1 MSRPEDTA
9 CYLPLDLKTRAQ
21 KAGIN
26 FSRLLRR
33 AVEQELN
40 RRDQLQ
46 GADVHEVDVVD
57 DGQDFKVRIHG
68 TLLFRSEHDGRA
80 IFLTDDDQVIGY
92 ETSTMRLTRIDDPA
106 QELRRWLGRRDYTD
120 IMRRLGLA
128 PIVDI
133 GRGGDSGF
141 LRGLVSGAP
150 RRSGG

>member
-33 AVEQELN
+33 AVEQELT

-46 GADVHEVDVVD
+46 GAGVHEVDAVD
-57 DGQDFKVRIHG
+57 GGQDFKVRIHG

-80 IFLTDDDQVIGY
+80 IFLT
-92 ETSTMRLTRIDDPA
+92 R
-106 QELRRWLGRRDYTD
+106 
-120 IMRRLGLA
+120 
-128 PIVDI
+128 
-133 GRGGDSGF
+133 
-141 LRGLVSGAP
+141 
-150 RRSGG
+150 